1 MTKEYLYLAIDGFT
15 KFNWAVTSK
24 TRFVQDFIHL
34 TQMVITVIKS
44 KVAVADNYLA
54 IVSRQFRDF
63 LTKSN
68 IAIIFTATNHPSKN
82 GIAEFD

>member
-1 MTKEYLYLAIDGFT
+1 
-15 KFNWAVTSK
+15 
-24 TRFVQDFIHL
+24 
-34 TQMVITVIKS
+34 MVITVIKS

-63 LTKSN
+63 LTKNN
-68 IAIIFTATNHPSKN
+68 ISIIFTATNHPSKN